1 MTTTKQEKVERLLD
15 ELIDNLENIQYWIG
29 QYNYNRA
36 PDCDENS
43 DVLYIMTH
51 YAEAVEATFQTIKR
65 LME

>member
-1 MTTTKQEKVERLLD
+1 MLD
-15 ELIDNLENIQYWIG
+15 ELIENLNNIQYWIG

-36 PDCDENS
+36 PDNDENS

-51 YAEAVEATFQTIKR
+51 YAEAVEATFRTIKG